1 MMAFIVK
8 RMLMMIFVLLG
19 ASLLSFSMVRLAPG
33 DAAEEIALARYGE
46 NALADAEV
54 IAWVRHTE
62 GLDQPLHRQY
72 LRWLGHVVRL
82 DLGRSLV
89 DDAPVG
95 RLLAKRFANTLKL
108 ASAAMVLALALA
120 LPLGFVAGWR
130 AGSFWDTACSTVA
143 VAGISIPNFWLGLL
157 LILVFSVKLGLLPS
171 YGHATWQ
178 HMILPAITLGTAMT
192 AYTARLL
199 RTAVM
204 ETLDAEFIMALRA
217 RGVWEGRIL
226 GLHALKNA
234 LVPVVTMVGLEFAM
248 ILDGA
253 VITETIFAWPGL
265 GDLMVTA
272 VSDRDYPLI
281 QGLVLFTALIFAATN
296 LVVDLFYGLLD
307 PRIRQG

>member
-1 MMAFIVK
+1 MMAFLLK
-8 RMLMMIFVLLG
+8 RMLMTVFVLLG
-19 ASLLSFSMVRLAPG
+19 ASLLSFAMVLLAPG
-33 DAAEEIALARYGE
+33 DTAQEIALARYGE
-46 NALADAEV
+46 NTLADAEV
-54 IAWVRHTE
+54 IAWVRRTE

-72 LRWLGHVVRL
+72 LRWLGHLARL
-82 DLGRSLV
+82 DMGRSLV
-89 DDAPVG
+89 DDAPVS
-95 RLLAKRFANTLKL
+95 RLLATRFANTLKL
-108 ASAAMVLALALA
+108 ASAAMALALALA
-120 LPLGFVAGWR
+120 LPLGFIAGWR
-130 AGSFWDTACSTVA
+130 VGSFWDTACSTVA

-157 LILVFSVKLGLLPS
+157 LILAFSVKLGLLPS

-234 LVPVVTMVGLEFAM
+234 LVPVITMVGLEFAM

-281 QGLVLFTALIFAATN
+281 QGLVLFTALIFATTN
-296 LVVDLFYGLLD
+296 LAVDLLYGLLD

>member
-8 RMLMMIFVLLG
+8 RILMMIFVLLG

-33 DAAEEIALARYGE
+33 DAAQEIALARYGE
-46 NALADAEV
+46 SSMADAEV
-54 IAWVRHTE
+54 IAWVRRTE
-62 GLDQPLHRQY
+62 GLDRPLHRQY
-72 LRWLGHVVRL
+72 LRWLGHLVRL

-89 DDAPVG
+89 DEVPVG

-108 ASAAMVLALALA
+108 ASAAMALALALA
-120 LPLGFVAGWR
+120 LPLGFIAGWR
-130 AGSFWDTACSTVA
+130 AGSFWDTLCSTVA

-157 LILVFSVKLGLLPS
+157 LILAFSVKLGLLPS

-178 HMILPAITLGTAMT
+178 HMILPAVTLGTAMT

-281 QGLVLFTALIFAATN
+281 QGLVLFTALIFTTTN
-296 LVVDLFYGLLD
+296 LVVDLLYGLLD